1 MDDINKHKEKMLAE
15 LKERNVSVRCNRVQ
29 TKLDKVR
36 ENQKNLKVL
45 VTSYPVKVAD
55 SCPLAIENQR
65 QQSKLA
71 RGNQPMSEQEIEKLR
86 LERMKK

>member
-1 MDDINKHKEKMLAE
+1 MMRLDHQSHQRA
-15 LKERNVSVRCNRVQ
+15 
-29 TKLDKVR
+29 KLDKVR

-55 SCPLAIENQR
+55 SCPLAIEHQR

>member
-1 MDDINKHKEKMLAE
+1 MVKRVEK
-15 LKERNVSVRCNRVQ
+15 LKETGQYV
-29 TKLDKVR
+29 
-36 ENQKNLKVL
+36 
-45 VTSYPVKVAD
+45 VKVAD
-55 SCPLAIENQR
+55 SCPLAIEHQR